1 MEAMKRRAKQV
12 APSDVLEH
20 LRKLIESKDMQPGER
35 LPSER
40 ALALKFRVGRP
51 SIREAIKVL
60 QTLDV
65 LDSRHGDGTFVKSRT
80 GLSGG
85 WPSSVE
91 LGTRNIDLIELL
103 EVRKMI
109 EPSAAALA
117 AARASEK
124 QLRVMEREVVAQ
136 EKRPNDMENLIR
148 HDYLFHEVILQAS
161 GNTVLL
167 DLARFLTPL
176 LVQSRKLTGMT
187 SSDLSRT
194 IHQHRAIFEAIR
206 RRDPEMAEH
215 AMRSHLQTTGLDLIA
230 QAKPSRR
237 AV

>member
-1 MEAMKRRAKQV
+1 MKRKAKQV
-12 APSDVLEH
+12 APSDVLGH

-40 ALALKFRVGRP
+40 ALALKFHVGRP
-51 SIREAIKVL
+51 SIREAIKAL
-60 QTLDV
+60 QILDV
-65 LDSRHGDGTFVKSRT
+65 LDSRHGDGTFVKSRA
-80 GLSGG
+80 GLWEG
-85 WPSSVE
+85 WPSRVE

-124 QLRVMEREVVAQ
+124 QLATMEHEVAAQ
-136 EKRPNDMENLIR
+136 EKRPNDIQNLIR
-148 HDYLFHEVILQAS
+148 HDYLFHEVILQAT
-161 GNTVLL
+161 GNSVLL
-167 DLARFLTPL
+167 DLAKFLAPL
-176 LVQSRKLTGMT
+176 LVRSRKITGMVST
-187 SSDLSRT
+187 DLPRT
-194 IHQHRAIFEAIR
+194 IHQHRTILEAIR

-230 QAKPSRR
+230 QAKPGKRG
-237 AV
+237 